1 MPAMRSAL
9 LLALL
14 ATACAAAP
22 PKAAPAA
29 PMPAAVPV
37 SSAPPAAPVPVT
49 TTADTPAS
57 SGGATFTVP
66 SGWTL
71 LAETGRA
78 RLTGPETDLRLAIVD
93 VSGGSA
99 DDAVATGWRVL
110 HPDFKR
116 PLKLAQ
122 PRPGRHG
129 WDERRTYTY
138 ETSPN
143 EKLVVFAHALRLG
156 AAWTVLLCE
165 AAEGTFEKRAAA
177 VSRVAGSLRPKGY
190 ERESFVGRKPH
201 ALDAARIAQIT
212 ASVERARDQAG
223 IPGIALALIQDGRT
237 VYEGGL
243 GVRELGKPAKIDA
256 HTMFMIASNTKA
268 LTTLLLAKLVDE
280 GKITWD
286 TPATSIYPSFKLGD
300 ADTTRQVLVR
310 HLVCACTGLPRQ
322 DLEWL
327 FEYEKQTPKSELDL
341 LGTMQPTTKFGE
353 TFQYSN
359 PLAAAAGYL
368 AGHVVYPKK
377 ELGAAYDEAMQT
389 RVFGPLGMTET
400 TFDFDR
406 ALRSGHAAAHGLDVD
421 GKPALAPMELNRS
434 VVSLRPAGAAWSTVH
449 DMAKYVTMEL
459 SGGKLAGNK
468 RYVSEEALLARRKPQ
483 VSIGE
488 YASYGMG
495 LMVDTEWGVPVV
507 HHGGDMIGFHSDM
520 FWVPDAGVGGV
531 ILTNGTGYL
540 VRRAFLRKTLEVLFD
555 GLVEAD
561 EDVGAVIAQHM
572 AGIAAERHRLTVPP
586 DPTLVAKLARRYTN
600 AALGDVKVDTGA
612 VGTVFDFGGWKS
624 PVATRKNDDGTV
636 SLVTIAP
643 DVEGIPFV
651 VGERAGKRTLTLRD
665 AQHEYELVEVK

>member
-310 HLVCACTGLPRQ
+310 HLVCACTGLPRKEESFTVWPV
-322 DLEWL
+322 LMS
-327 FEYEKQTPKSELDL
+327 FSSKSGARE
-341 LGTMQPTTKFGE
+341 PTFG
-353 TFQYSN
+353 
-359 PLAAAAGYL
+359 A
-368 AGHVVYPKK
+368 
-377 ELGAAYDEAMQT
+377 
-389 RVFGPLGMTET
+389 
-400 TFDFDR
+400 
-406 ALRSGHAAAHGLDVD
+406 D
-421 GKPALAPMELNRS
+421 GIGSAP
-434 VVSLRPAGAAWSTVH
+434 
-449 DMAKYVTMEL
+449 
-459 SGGKLAGNK
+459 
-468 RYVSEEALLARRKPQ
+468 
-483 VSIGE
+483 
-488 YASYGMG
+488 
-495 LMVDTEWGVPVV
+495 
-507 HHGGDMIGFHSDM
+507 
-520 FWVPDAGVGGV
+520 
-531 ILTNGTGYL
+531 
-540 VRRAFLRKTLEVLFD
+540 
-555 GLVEAD
+555 
-561 EDVGAVIAQHM
+561 
-572 AGIAAERHRLTVPP
+572 
-586 DPTLVAKLARRYTN
+586 
-600 AALGDVKVDTGA
+600 
-612 VGTVFDFGGWKS
+612 
-624 PVATRKNDDGTV
+624 
-636 SLVTIAP
+636 
-643 DVEGIPFV
+643 
-651 VGERAGKRTLTLRD
+651 
-665 AQHEYELVEVK
+665 